1 MVIEQLLNK
10 CIQSAIDYGI
20 AAYEVVENYKKTNKL
35 YDIHYKNFRLLKEQ
49 LNGVDALYQLLEHS
63 NMYVRYIAA
72 IHLLSVNEKTAKEVI
87 LSVGTLSESLK
98 FDSKYLLQEWDNGN
112 IKDYY
117 S

>member
-1 MVIEQLLNK
+1 MVIEQHINK

-20 AAYEVVENYKKTNKL
+20 AAYEVVEDFKKTNKL
-35 YDIHYKNFRLLKEQ
+35 YDIQYKNFRVLKKQ
-49 LNGVDALYQLLEHS
+49 LNGVDDLYQLLEHP

-72 IHLLSVNEKTAKEVI
+72 IHLLSVNEKTAKDVI
-87 LSVGTLSESLK
+87 ISVATLSKSLK